1 MDERITEDLLTWVK
15 SHYFGKYRG
24 QVEDTNDET
33 LRGRL
38 LVTVPAVLGQEKV
51 WAMPCVPYA
60 GDKIGS
66 YLIPKKGSGVWIEF
80 EGGDPSYPVW
90 SGCFWADGELP
101 QEKGGSKDRPRTKV
115 IRTEKALMLTMD
127 DKGQEIIL
135 GDTEGNNVLTIL
147 VQPGKVILKGNM
159 KAIVEAPAIEL
170 VENATHPVVFGDDLL
185 QFLNQVVLTFNTHL
199 HVGQLALGVFPVT
212 PIIPSAPLAPPAPS
226 MLSLKVK
233 TG

>member
-24 QVEDTNDET
+24 QVEDPNDET
-33 LRGRL
+33 MRGRI
-38 LVTVPAVLGQEKV
+38 LVTVPAVLGPQKV

-80 EGGDPSYPVW
+80 EGGDPSFPVGGPDA
-90 SGCFWADGELP
+90 SGPTRAAPG
-101 QEKGGSKDRPRTKV
+101 QGGSKEPAPHQV
-115 IRTEKALMLTMD
+115 LRTEKSLILTLD
-127 DKGQEIIL
+127 DKGQEIHL
-135 GDTEGNNVLTIL
+135 GDTAGNNVLTIF
-147 VQPGKVILKGNM
+147 VQQGKVILKGNI

-170 VENATHPVVFGDDLL
+170 VESVTHPVVFGDNLL
-185 QFLNQVVLTFNTHL
+185 QFLNQVVMTFNTHL

-212 PIIPSAPLAPPAPS
+212 PMIPSTPLPRPRR
-226 MLSLKVK
+226 LCCHKVK
-233 TG
+233 